1 MKTIQFQKLYHLKQI
16 THILGPHHKILA
28 VVISGLWVFFLNS
41 MFSFFS
47 AILSFSKIYIEYNYL
62 NKTRTDTM
70 YYILLSIVDTCLF
83 AIIAMIDRGEKCMV
97 MGGTKNRSQ
106 HLERFS
112 SYTGHTVNA
121 DYETPQASQIP
132 SKSQNNES
140 GKGGP

>member
-1 MKTIQFQKLYHLKQI
+1 
-16 THILGPHHKILA
+16 
-28 VVISGLWVFFLNS
+28 
-41 MFSFFS
+41 
-47 AILSFSKIYIEYNYL
+47 
-62 NKTRTDTM
+62 M
-70 YYILLSIVDTCLF
+70 YYILLSILDTCLF
-83 AIIAMIDRGEKCMV
+83 AIIAMIDHGEKSMV

-140 GKGGP
+140 GKGGGP